1 MIFTVAPVVTVP
13 RNHYKQALGYD
24 MDIYCQVEAFPDP
37 SILWLKDQHQI
48 FDNQREHFITT
59 YSSETGYLESKLR
72 IAEIELDDYG
82 VYTCKAINKLGS
94 DQKTITLYGKK
105 FVFLNIN

>member
-1 MIFTVAPVVTVP
+1 
-13 RNHYKQALGYD
+13 

-72 IAEIELDDYG
+72 VAEIELDDYG

-105 FVFLNIN
+105 FAFKNIN